1 MFSWLNTT
9 LGDSASISKP
19 VAIVISMMA
28 TALVWHAS
36 TDILGSVLYNLQGQA
51 NYIY

>member
-19 VAIVISMMA
+19 VAIVISMA